1 MLGQQV
7 GQPKYIHK
15 QHYDFDLDY
24 PLYAR
29 PGEYD
34 SLHDPFLRNYF
45 GKPRTKQLL
54 VHNDLI
60 TKDGKVKCDIKEF
73 NQYRS
78 VARGV
83 SLVVVLLASAIL
95 LMKALTLTDNDKIVL
110 EVLSCWWF
118 INESTDTD
126 RQ

>member
-1 MLGQQV
+1 MVLGQQV

-15 QHYDFDLDY
+15 QRYDFDLDY

-34 SLHDPFLRNYF
+34 SLHDPFLRDYF

-78 VARGV
+78 VERGV
-83 SLVVVLLASAIL
+83 SLEVVLLASAIWWFI
-95 LMKALTLTDNDKIVL
+95 MKALTLTDNFFFFFLV
-110 EVLSCWWF
+110 VY
-118 INESTDTD
+118 
-126 RQ
+126 